1 MMSSTDAPSP
11 TIEPAAERRA
21 APSRWLERL
30 MPAKLHQ
37 RLTANPAIAKAI
49 AQADSL
55 SAGGDDN
62 SQSLRTAGF
71 AFAVRI
77 ASAFIAYVSQVLI
90 ARWIGTYDY
99 GIFVWVWT
107 MAIIMGG
114 LVSMGFPSS
123 ITRFIPEYQVSDRG
137 GALRGVVFGSRLYPV
152 LMATLV
158 ASSTIATLLLVPS
171 LADNIYALP
180 LILAAACLPMLS
192 LGEVQDG
199 VSRGFN
205 WMGLA
210 LVPTYLIRPAVI
222 LLTMGAALWAGAP
235 ATAATALIATI
246 SATWVTSITQMI
258 IINRRLTKTVPRVPR
273 QFQSRHWLAISLP
286 ILLVDGFFN
295 LLTNVDILIAGLYV
309 PPQQVAI
316 YFAAVKTLALVHFV
330 YFAVKAAVAH
340 RYRRIFEEG
349 DPQKLRRY
357 VQDSVRWTFWPSIA
371 VGAALLIVGQ
381 YLIALFGEDFA
392 PAYPLLFIL
401 IIGIIA
407 RAAVGPSE
415 TLLNMVGYQKSC
427 AAVYGVTL
435 LVNIVLNLTLIP
447 LYGITGAA
455 WATTI
460 ALIFEAAALYAMVLR
475 RMGFHMVI
483 FARRTAP
490 ITTKQE
496 QDHGPV

>member
-1 MMSSTDAPSP
+1 MSSTSASSP
-11 TIEPAAERRA
+11 PADNALKKQA

-30 MPAKLHQ
+30 LPVKFHQ
-37 RLTANPAIAKAI
+37 KLTAKPVVAKAMV
-49 AQADSL
+49 QADSL
-55 SAGGDDN
+55 WQGGDDN
-62 SQSLRTAGF
+62 SQSLRTAAL
-71 AFAVRI
+71 AFSVRI

-123 ITRFIPEYQVSDRG
+123 ITRFIPEYQANDRG

-152 LMATLV
+152 LMASLV
-158 ASSTIATLLLVPS
+158 AGSTIATLLLVPS
-171 LADNIYALP
+171 LADNIYAMP

-199 VSRGFN
+199 LSRGFN

-222 LLTMGAALWAGAP
+222 LSAMGMALWAGAP
-235 ATAATALIATI
+235 ATASTALIATI
-246 SATWVTSITQMI
+246 TATWVTSLTQML
-258 IINRRLTKTVPRVPR
+258 IINRRLKKAVPRVPR

-349 DPQKLRRY
+349 DPLKLRRY
-357 VQDSVRWTFWPSIA
+357 VQDSVRWTFWPSMA
-371 VGAALLIVGQ
+371 VGAALLLVGEH
-381 YLIALFGEDFA
+381 LIALFGEDFTA
-392 PAYPLLFIL
+392 AYPLLFIL

-435 LVNIVLNLTLIP
+435 LVNILLNLTLIP
-447 LYGITGAA
+447 TYGITGAA
-455 WATTI
+455 WATTM
-460 ALIFEAAALYAMVLR
+460 ALIFEAVALYAMVLR

-483 FARRTAP
+483 FAPQAP
-490 ITTKQE
+490 LNPVKQE
-496 QDHGPV
+496 QDHGSV